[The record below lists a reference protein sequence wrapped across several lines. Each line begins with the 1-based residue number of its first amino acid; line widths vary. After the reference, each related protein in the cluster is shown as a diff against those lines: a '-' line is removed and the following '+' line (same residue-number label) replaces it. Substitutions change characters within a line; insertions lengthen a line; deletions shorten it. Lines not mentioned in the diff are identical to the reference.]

1 MFDWFGPD
9 MVAFIQVIFLD
20 LVLSG
25 DNAVIIGA
33 LAASLPAHQRKK
45 AIILGILLA
54 AVLRIAMSAGVNYII
69 KIPFIMPIGG
79 LLLLGVAYKVWKDM
93 RDNGALDGSTEKH
106 GHGKPAGT
114 LLGALWAI
122 TLADVS
128 MSLDNVLAVAGA
140 AGEHL
145 WVLVAGLALSVVLM
159 GVGASLV
166 AKLIDRFKW
175 INWIGLILIIFVA
188 LKMIWEGV
196 HPLFA

>member
-1 MFDWFGPD
+1 MISPEIW
-9 MVAFIQVIFLD
+9 AFAQVILLD

-45 AIILGILLA
+45 AIVLGILLA

-93 RDNGALDGSTEKH
+93 RDNGALDGSTEAH
-106 GHGKPAGT
+106 SHGKPAGT

-166 AKLIDRFKW
+166 AKLIDRYKW
-175 INWIGLILIIFVA
+175 INWVGLILIIFVA